1 MLRSLDKEIEARFRH
16 RPVSYANPAAGS
28 HSWKKRKGNGNK
40 MAQEK
45 NSYEKIYEVVRQIPK
60 GCVATYGQV
69 AALAG
74 NCRWARVVGYA
85 LHVNPDPEGIP
96 CYRVVNREG
105 RLSDA
110 FAFGGVN
117 RQKLLLEEEGITVH
131 ENHVDLSTFQWK
143 KSVF

>member
-1 MLRSLDKEIEARFRH
+1 ME
-16 RPVSYANPAAGS
+16 
-28 HSWKKRKGNGNK
+28 
-40 MAQEK
+40 EK
-45 NSYEKIYEVVRQIPK
+45 NSYQKIYEVVRQIPA

-74 NCRWARVVGYA
+74 NRRWARVVGYA
-85 LHVNPDPEGIP
+85 LHVNPDPENIP

-117 RQKLLLEEEGITVH
+117 RQKILLEEDGVEVVD
-131 ENHVDLSTFQWK
+131 NRVDLKRYQWEK
-143 KSVF
+143 TVY